1 MVRVISDD
9 GKQLGVMTLKE
20 ALSRA
25 EDVGLDLVEV
35 SSSTDPPVCKIMD
48 YGKYRYKQNKKLH
61 DARKSQTIIQV
72 KEIKLKP
79 KTEDHDVQ
87 VKMKHIRK
95 FLKNNDKVKVSMMF
109 RGREIAFTE
118 IGKKLM
124 ESIRNE
130 LVNECTVDQEP
141 RLEGRNMVMIFHQ
154 RNNLSWRSKNAKIKN
169 TQWGGKAFSITAN
182 GKIKRNKAF
191 ASHILTKKT
200 RKKKRLLRKGTLVDS
215 ANQRAIKR
223 LLPYR

>member
-169 TQWGGKAFSITAN
+169 TQWGGKAFFNNSERKNQTEQSFC
-182 GKIKRNKAF
+182 KPYPYQ
-191 ASHILTKKT
+191 KT